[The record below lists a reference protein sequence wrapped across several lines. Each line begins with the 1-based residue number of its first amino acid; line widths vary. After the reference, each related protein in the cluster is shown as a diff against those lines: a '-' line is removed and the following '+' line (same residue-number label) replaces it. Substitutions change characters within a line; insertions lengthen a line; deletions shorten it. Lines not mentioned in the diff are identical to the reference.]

1 MRNGKKSLKKAS
13 VLLTTFLLVVMCLA
27 VDTTSVSAAKIKLN
41 KTKLTLTQGKKYRLK
56 VKGTKKKVKWSST
69 KKSVATVNKKG
80 VVTAKKKGTAYIKAK
95 VGKKTY
101 KCKVTVKSKKA
112 PAKPAPTTPSAPVN
126 PPAEPTAT
134 PTTAPAKTPV
144 LSATSLNMRKGEYYQ
159 LSVQDPKHLPVWT
172 SSNKN
177 IAEVDSQGKVHAI
190 NVGTTE
196 IKVDAGI
203 VLTCTVTVTMETK
216 PQTEP
221 VLSKAV
227 IKGQRSVKNE
237 AGESVVIEIPLNT
250 YTYTFS
256 TIPTN
261 VEELKQYN
269 ISGDDGRYKVLA
281 LYVMSLRTWKPE
293 NQTDCEEM
301 IGYLCNKQLSVYE
314 KQRLAEQ
321 MKKSK
326 QYLYLGNAFLNGA
339 TPANDYTP
347 SQPYSITLTQ
357 DSVVDEDQ
365 IYIPANPSIPSP
377 DQYRAFIYC
386 KASDSGKWID
396 VYKSS
401 KDGKAVIIL
410 FPFRYGI
417 CEVTSYMCPARAVF
431 DIRQIIITL
440 VSIRLQMSAEPL

>member
-1 MRNGKKSLKKAS
+1 MKNGQKCFKRIG
-13 VLLTTFLLVVMCLA
+13 VLLTTFLLIVMCLA
-27 VDTTSVSAAKIKLN
+27 VDTTTVSAAKIKLS
-41 KTKLTLTQGKKYRLK
+41 KTKITLIQGKKYQLK
-56 VKGTKKKVKWSST
+56 VKGTKKKAKWSST

-101 KCKVTVKSKKA
+101 KCKVTVKSKKTPEKPA
-112 PAKPAPTTPSAPVN
+112 PTPSTAPIVPPSEPTIAPPAPTTPPAAPTV
-126 PPAEPTAT
+126 T
-134 PTTAPAKTPV
+134 PSKTPV

-159 LSVQDPKHLPVWT
+159 LSVQDPKYVPVWT

-177 IAEVDSQGKVHAI
+177 VAEVDSKGKVHAI
-190 NVGTTE
+190 NVGTAE
-196 IKVDAGI
+196 IKVDAGNI
-203 VLTCTVTVTMETK
+203 LVCTVTVTMETK

-221 VLSKAV
+221 VLSKGV

-237 AGESVVIEIPLNT
+237 AGESVVIDVPLNT

-269 ISGDDGRYKVLA
+269 ISSDDGRYKVLA
-281 LYVMSLRTWKPE
+281 LYIMSLRTWKPE

-326 QYLYLGNAFLNGA
+326 QYLYLGNAFLNGS
-339 TPANDYTP
+339 TPANNYTP

-365 IYIPANPSIPSP
+365 VYIPANPSIPSP

-401 KDGKAVIIL
+401 KDGNWYMYKWMDLITSIKAPASSN
-410 FPFRYGI
+410 PF
-417 CEVTSYMCPARAVF
+417 
-431 DIRQIIITL
+431 
-440 VSIRLQMSAEPL
+440 

>member
-1 MRNGKKSLKKAS
+1 MKNGQKCFKRIG
-13 VLLTTFLLVVMCLA
+13 VLLTTFLLIVMCLA
-27 VDTTSVSAAKIKLN
+27 VDTTTVSAAKNKLS
-41 KTKLTLTQGKKYRLK
+41 KTKITLTQGKKYRLK

-112 PAKPAPTTPSAPVN
+112 PEKPAPTPSTTPVVPPSEPTIAPPAPTTPTTP
-126 PPAEPTAT
+126 PTAPTVT
-134 PTTAPAKTPV
+134 PSKKPV

-159 LSVQDPKHLPVWT
+159 LSVQNPKYVPVWT

-177 IAEVDSQGKVHAI
+177 VAEVDSKGKVHAI
-190 NVGTTE
+190 NVGTAE
-196 IKVDAGI
+196 IKVDAGNI
-203 VLTCTVTVTMETK
+203 LVCTVTVTMETK

-221 VLSKAV
+221 VLSKGV

-237 AGESVVIEIPLNT
+237 AGKPVVIDVPLNT

-281 LYVMSLRTWKPE
+281 LYIMSLRTWKPE

-301 IGYLCNKQLSVYE
+301 IGYLCNRQLSVYE

-326 QYLYLGNAFLNGA
+326 QYLYLGNAFLNGS
-339 TPANDYTP
+339 TPANNYTP

-365 IYIPANPSIPSP
+365 VYIPANPSIPSP

-401 KDGKAVIIL
+401 KDGNWYMYKWMDLITSIKAPASSN
-410 FPFRYGI
+410 PF
-417 CEVTSYMCPARAVF
+417 
-431 DIRQIIITL
+431 
-440 VSIRLQMSAEPL
+440 